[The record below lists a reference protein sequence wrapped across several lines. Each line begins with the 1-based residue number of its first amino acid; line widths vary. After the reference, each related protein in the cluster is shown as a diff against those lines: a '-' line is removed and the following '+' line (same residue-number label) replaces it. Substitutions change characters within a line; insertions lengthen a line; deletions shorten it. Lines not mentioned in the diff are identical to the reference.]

1 MNEVNIMNVQDI
13 LALVNAGFTRQEIMA
28 MSQPEAD
35 PQPADPQP
43 APADPQPEAAPQP
56 APADPQPAADPPAAD
71 PPQPAGPGIA
81 DLLKELQSL
90 REAVQAG
97 NRNSAQQP
105 EQARVSG
112 EDILAGIIRP
122 PKK

>member
-1 MNEVNIMNVQDI
+1 MNQEDI
-13 LALVNAGFTRQEIMA
+13 LALVRAGFSRQEILA
-28 MSQPEAD
+28 MNQT
-35 PQPADPQP
+35 QPAPADQEPKDPQP